1 MNAREGGRRGG
12 EEATRHLTTFKFNN
26 LANSYTRTHTHAR
39 SHMYSRT
46 LRQLPNNVAHA
57 HEAKRRANGN
67 PQQQQEETEKE
78 TFKIQKKN

>member
-1 MNAREGGRRGG
+1 
-12 EEATRHLTTFKFNN
+12 
-26 LANSYTRTHTHAR
+26 
-39 SHMYSRT
+39 MYSRT